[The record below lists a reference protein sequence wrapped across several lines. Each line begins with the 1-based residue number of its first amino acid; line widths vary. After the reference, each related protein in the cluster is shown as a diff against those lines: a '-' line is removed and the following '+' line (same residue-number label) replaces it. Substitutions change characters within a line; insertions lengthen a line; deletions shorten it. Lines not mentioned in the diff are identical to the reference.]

1 MLLPPSLYVTMGVFG
16 YLLLGDRATAD
27 VLADLSSG
35 NVELDVDVS
44 VARY

>member
-35 NVELDVDVS
+35 KVEVEVS
-44 VARY
+44 VARC